1 MNITDPFDEAAKKVP
16 ERLALIV
23 DGVETTYLGLALAVE
38 RVAAALSAAGVEP
51 GDRVPL
57 VDAAGLL
64 TVAGVLGCARIGAAA
79 APMSAR
85 ATAHEIASM
94 AAAAACTNVA
104 IAGVE
109 SADRVGEALGS
120 MPLDP
125 DMLSAPEE
133 TVVHAPVSDGDTAV
147 VLFTSGTTGTP
158 KPVPLTHGVL
168 GSRVR
173 VFTPPPDPNAPANT
187 ILSCVPFHHVAGL
200 VGVLVGLA
208 GGNTNVLMPRFD
220 AGEWLSTVER
230 YRVQR
235 VFLVPAML
243 QRILSHAGFAGSDL
257 SSLQMITYGAA
268 PASADLVARALAAFP
283 PSVSFVQVFGQT
295 ETLGAVA
302 ALGPADHA
310 GGRAGSVGKPM
321 AGVEVRIVD
330 PASGAEGDLGELWVH
345 AEHTATP
352 GWLRTGD
359 LVRRDTDG
367 YLHAVGRLS
376 DVINRGGEKVDPA
389 EVEAALRAHPSIA
402 DVAVAGYGDAEMGQR
417 VGALVVAVETVD
429 DELLRTWCRT
439 RLEPHKV
446 PERIVFVD
454 AIPLTELGKV
464 SRRELRAVLER

>member
-1 MNITDPFDEAAKKVP
+1 MNITDPFDEAAQKIP
-16 ERLALIV
+16 ERMALIV
-23 DGVETTYLGLALAVE
+23 DGVETTYRGLALAVE
-38 RVAAALSAAGVEP
+38 RVAGALSAAGVER

-57 VDAAGLL
+57 VDAAGPL

-94 AAAAACTNVA
+94 AEAASCSNVA
-104 IAGVE
+104 IAGVDA
-109 SADRVGEALGS
+109 ADQVREALGS
-120 MPLDP
+120 MPLGP
-125 DMLSAPEE
+125 DMLSAPEK
-133 TVVHAPVSDGDTAV
+133 TTVHAPVSDDDTAV

-168 GSRVR
+168 GGRVR
-173 VFTPPPDPNAPANT
+173 VFTAPPDPNAPANM

-220 AGEWLSTVER
+220 AGEWLSTVEQ
-230 YRVQR
+230 YHVQR

-243 QRILSHAGFAGSDL
+243 QRILSHARFAHADL

-268 PASADLVARALAAFP
+268 PASSDLVAHALAAFP
-283 PSVSFVQVFGQT
+283 PSISFVQVFGQT
-295 ETLGAVA
+295 ETLGAVT
-302 ALGPADHA
+302 ALGPLDHA
-310 GGRAGSVGKPM
+310 AGRAASVGKPM

-330 PASGAEGDLGELWVH
+330 PATGADGDLGELWVR

-367 YLHAVGRLS
+367 YLYTAGRLS

-389 EVEAALRAHPSIA
+389 EVESALREHPSVA

-417 VGALVVAVETVD
+417 VGALIVAGEPVDVES
-429 DELLRTWCRT
+429 LRSWCRT
-439 RLEPHKV
+439 RLESFKV

-454 AIPLTELGKV
+454 SIPLTELGKV
-464 SRRELRAVLER
+464 SRSELRAEFER